1 MFGFARKV
9 NGGTGLAPLV
19 HVPVE
24 AGAHLVRVEGGLGML
39 SLTGIVLGLINIA
52 IYVAILVLIGLIIVW
67 FASWLNFPIPQNI
80 QRVYMVIVALIAL
93 YLILALLFGLPM
105 PGPIR
110 LGQRHAM
117 MVL

>member
-1 MFGFARKV
+1 
-9 NGGTGLAPLV
+9 
-19 HVPVE
+19 
-24 AGAHLVRVEGGLGML
+24 
-39 SLTGIVLGLINIA
+39 
-52 IYVAILVLIGLIIVW
+52 
-67 FASWLNFPIPQNI
+67 
-80 QRVYMVIVALIAL
+80 MVIVALIAL